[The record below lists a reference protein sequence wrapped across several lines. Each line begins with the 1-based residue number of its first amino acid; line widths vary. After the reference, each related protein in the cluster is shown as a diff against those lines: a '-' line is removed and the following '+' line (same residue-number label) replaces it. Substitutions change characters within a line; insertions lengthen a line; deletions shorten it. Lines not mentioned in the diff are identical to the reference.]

1 MKEKAL
7 ESCAEIVSE
16 GFTYD
21 HTVILQCDNS
31 NWTSCNVLYFYSIRN
46 QLFCIHKVPS
56 NTLECHAHKIISLI

>member
-1 MKEKAL
+1 MRDSKSGLDFCMKEKAL

-31 NWTSCNVLYFYSIRN
+31 N
-46 QLFCIHKVPS
+46 
-56 NTLECHAHKIISLI
+56 